1 MAGTRR
7 TCKVTKEEFLVK
19 LFEYKGNAY
28 KTYTEMGVPYSLYLE
43 WREDPKFEEELQ
55 KSRKKMIEFAE
66 NRLDDLIEAGNERM
80 IRFLLASKGGYSEKK
95 EVTLNSTNTVDISTA
110 LDEIKKDL
118 ETE

>member
-66 NRLDDLIEAGNERM
+66 NKYNKKRQQRVRVSWNVGNWATTERHRL
-80 IRFLLASKGGYSEKK
+80 
-95 EVTLNSTNTVDISTA
+95 
-110 LDEIKKDL
+110 
-118 ETE
+118 